1 MLTKTGAKLLD
12 FGLAKLREATPQA
25 AADLRTAVTGSL
37 TTQGTILGTIAY
49 MPPEQLEGGEPDAR
63 SDLFALGCVIYEMI
77 TGERP
82 FAGDSQASIIGA
94 ILHVAPPPLT
104 SRNPQLPATLES
116 AVMRCLAKHP
126 DERWQTAAELRGQLK
141 WIAAERRTQ
150 SGAGTLVPGA
160 VVQPSQVITPPAR
173 PMSPSRA
180 SVSSLLP
187 AGGAAVVGAVMTAV
201 VLWQM
206 RSPLPAR
213 EAVRFVVNVPA
224 DAQAAPVAGMNTL
237 ALSPSGRVLVFT
249 AIRSGTPVLFR
260 RDLNQLAAEAIPG
273 TEGGVQPFFSPDG
286 QWVGFFDADDLSLKK
301 VALAGGSPVT
311 VQVIKAQL
319 HGATWLGRQHH
330 RVRKTPGSAGT
341 RQRVRRRADAAD
353 DARRRSRWTTGRTR
367 SLAFRPTGSV
377 SPCAC
382 RGPGEGSA
390 ISGSTICEPARA
402 FG

>member
-1 MLTKTGAKLLD
+1 
-12 FGLAKLREATPQA
+12 
-25 AADLRTAVTGSL
+25 
-37 TTQGTILGTIAY
+37 
-49 MPPEQLEGGEPDAR
+49 
-63 SDLFALGCVIYEMI
+63 
-77 TGERP
+77 
-82 FAGDSQASIIGA
+82 
-94 ILHVAPPPLT
+94 
-104 SRNPQLPATLES
+104 
-116 AVMRCLAKHP
+116 
-126 DERWQTAAELRGQLK
+126 
-141 WIAAERRTQ
+141 
-150 SGAGTLVPGA
+150 
-160 VVQPSQVITPPAR
+160 
-173 PMSPSRA
+173 
-180 SVSSLLP
+180 
-187 AGGAAVVGAVMTAV
+187 MTAV

-353 DARRRSRWTTGRTR
+353 DARRR
-367 SLAFRPTGSV
+367 
-377 SPCAC
+377 
-382 RGPGEGSA
+382 
-390 ISGSTICEPARA
+390 
-402 FG
+402 